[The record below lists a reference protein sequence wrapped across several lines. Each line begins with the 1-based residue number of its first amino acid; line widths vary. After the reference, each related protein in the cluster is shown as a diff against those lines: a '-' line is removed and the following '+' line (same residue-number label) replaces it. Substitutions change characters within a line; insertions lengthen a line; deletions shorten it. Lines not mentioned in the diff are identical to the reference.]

1 VLISAVFYSANFAP
15 RFNRGMWAMIGVS
28 VALAL
33 WTMVIRWFQMRD
45 RKREEDEDENR
56 VVISSVSRFS
66 GVSSG

>member
-1 VLISAVFYSANFAP
+1 
-15 RFNRGMWAMIGVS
+15 MIGVS

-45 RKREEDEDENR
+45 RKRKEDEDENR

-66 GVSSG
+66 GISSG